1 MKQEDQSV
9 LNEEKRQEAVNAFR
23 RLRQQYETSGKS
35 ERMKLD
41 ARLKADFARL
51 RAATPEPR
59 VCVYG
64 MYRSVPFIDPV
75 AAERYNRRGGA
86 RI

>member
-1 MKQEDQSV
+1 MKQECQSV
-9 LNEEKRQEAVNAFR
+9 RNEELRQEAVNAFR

-41 ARLKADFARL
+41 TRLKADFARL

-59 VCVYG
+59 ACVYG

-75 AAERYNRRGGA
+75 AAEHYNRQGGA